1 MRQYDNSGVLF
12 RTHLYV
18 PKLHPDSGDI
28 FLEREDEGHVLK
40 VQLYI
45 DIVGMYIYTAYN
57 YRELLSAPEMADQKT

>member
-18 PKLHPDSGDI
+18 PKLHPDSGAI
-28 FLEREDEGHVLK
+28 FLDREDEGHALK

-45 DIVGMYIYTAYN
+45 DIVKMYIFC
-57 YRELLSAPEMADQKT
+57 LSL